1 MMRSFFQLILI
12 SFSRTRAQ
20 WLATRFL
27 RRIAAAAMLIAS
39 WLPGPAFGLT
49 GTTVQQATEFTIY
62 KPGTNEVMG
71 HATYSVKTLGEY
83 EVVTGEYRYVNG
95 SYDIE
100 HDKLAVSPTA
110 RMLALIK
117 YDHTFYR
124 PDGSSDHATTA
135 DLQSGEASCI
145 WDSNGKASTETKTLT
160 FPSDTYAGGSVI
172 LALQTYL
179 ADAHD
184 VVEFHAFN
192 CVPGPKIFAVKAAPQ
207 GMAPWQYRAGPVM
220 QVDMKPDFG
229 WLNLVVAPF
238 VPDIHAWFEP
248 GQDWEFDGA
257 QFTRYY
263 KGPELVLV
271 RKAGSSRLPELSA
284 VKPPELSKAPP
295 TPTPSP

>member
-1 MMRSFFQLILI
+1 MRIV
-12 SFSRTRAQ
+12 
-20 WLATRFL
+20 
-27 RRIAAAAMLIAS
+27 AAAMLITS

-49 GTTVQQATEFTIY
+49 GTTGQRTTEFTIY
-62 KPGTNEVMG
+62 KPDTNEVMG
-71 HATYSVKTLGEY
+71 HAKYSVKTEGEY
-83 EVVTGEYRYVNG
+83 EMVTGEYRYVTG

-135 DLQSGEASCI
+135 DLQSGVASCM
-145 WDSNGKASTETKTLT
+145 WSSNGEANTETKTLN

-172 LALQTYL
+172 LALQSYL
-179 ADAHD
+179 ADAND

-192 CVPGPKIFAVKAAPQ
+192 CVPGPKIFAVKASPR
-207 GMAPWQYRAGPVM
+207 GMAPWQYRAGAVM
-220 QVDMKPDFG
+220 QVDVKPDFG

-248 GQDWEFDGA
+248 GQDWAFDGA
-257 QFTRYY
+257 QFARYY

-271 RKAGSSRLPELSA
+271 RMPGGASRLPELSA
-284 VKPPELSKAPP
+284 VRPPELSKSRPA
-295 TPTPSP
+295 PTPSP